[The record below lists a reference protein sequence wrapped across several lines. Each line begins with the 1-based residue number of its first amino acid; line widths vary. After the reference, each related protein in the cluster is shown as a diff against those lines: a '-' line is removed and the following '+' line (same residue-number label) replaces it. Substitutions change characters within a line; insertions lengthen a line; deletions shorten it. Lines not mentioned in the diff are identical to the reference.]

1 MFESISLS
9 NLDKRE
15 EECEECLHRDI
26 LFDAILDG
34 RSMRI
39 CGHCVKSNDAIVFEK
54 PKQIQ
59 IENSIRPSV
68 KDVMRRASGIEPK
81 SMPLEKPGSEVKLED
96 LRKRYEEV
104 KAKRALDQ
112 EQKKVRETKSEEKK
126 HIFLDE
132 GEFVN
137 YVKNMPGMPVLDV
150 DKELAT
156 ETEEEAEFTEIK
168 SERKNIFKETFS
180 RMRNF
185 SFKKKAKKKDD
196 KDDKDDELKPEQPSI
211 PGELLNESNEKV

>member
-9 NLDKRE
+9 NLDRRE
-15 EECEECLHRDI
+15 EECEECLHHDI

-34 RSMRI
+34 RSVRI
-39 CGHCVKSNDAIVFEK
+39 CGHCVKANDAIVFEK

-68 KDVMRRASGIEPK
+68 RDVMRRASGIEPK
-81 SMPLEKPGSEVKLED
+81 SSPLEKPSSEVKLDD
-96 LRKRYEEV
+96 LRKRYEEI
-104 KAKRALDQ
+104 KAKRALEQ
-112 EQKKVRETKSEEKK
+112 EQKKVRETKPEEKK

-137 YVKNMPGMPVLDV
+137 YVKNMPGMPVIDI
-150 DKELAT
+150 DKELST
-156 ETEEEAEFTEIK
+156 EPEQEAGFTEIK

-180 RMRNF
+180 RIGDR
-185 SFKKKAKKKDD
+185 FKKKSKKKDD
-196 KDDKDDELKPEQPSI
+196 KDDNDLKPEQPSI